1 MWASNKRENLMDE
14 KPGLSVQKKRCLIS
28 EIYFSIYK
36 KWTLPSGRSVLNQAI
51 IQTQIETVD

>member
-36 KWTLPSGRSVLNQAI
+36 KVDASQWKKRPKSGNYSD
-51 IQTQIETVD
+51 TD